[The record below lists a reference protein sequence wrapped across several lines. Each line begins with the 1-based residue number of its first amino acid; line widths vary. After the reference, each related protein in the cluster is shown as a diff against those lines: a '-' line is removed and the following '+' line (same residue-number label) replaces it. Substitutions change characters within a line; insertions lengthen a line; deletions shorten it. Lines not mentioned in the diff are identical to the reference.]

1 MPQASRNGLGW
12 AEKWPQNPISILLV
26 NRLANR
32 QSLPKSKNTKRFKY
46 SEIEISNRSYI
57 GSFGVPEIHA
67 KKAHLRAPN
76 SALAREAERT
86 SGGGLLI
93 LLMAVPALRT
103 LNRRMAKAECELTCS
118 AYGSFPAILQDG
130 LDGPRRLADLSCAL
144 NPDAEPQ
151 LHETKWLSPYTKI
164 GATQPAGLAS
174 HQGPANSSTEI
185 TERTEMRRE
194 ILIIFA
200 LFVSSLYACPDA
212 RGDVGVVLNE
222 SLNTGVARITGS
234 GHSAV
239 YLSRIC
245 PETPVKMRLCR
256 PGEQGS
262 VVSNYTTLGE
272 DQPYEWNI
280 VPLSIYLYGVADP
293 NDRPLF
299 VSAKIKDSLEDEYRK
314 KILSPYC
321 ASSRC
326 VTSENAEWR
335 EMVGAALTRSIYIFV
350 VSTTLEQDRELIAQ
364 FNASP
369 NENRFN
375 AFSRNC
381 ANFTKNV
388 INTYFPRAVRAD
400 YINDFG
406 MASPKAIARS
416 FAKYARRHPD
426 SQYRVLHFAQVP
438 GTIKRSSACRTG
450 TEQLYRSKKLLV
462 PMILFAGHELPIV
475 AASYIFTGRFNP
487 QSEYEEHP
495 ALLANEA
502 ALQRRAAS
510 SEGLDTEAS
519 ESNSAE
525 KLESAQTVGSSAEWK
540 HYRKQFKS
548 ILDEAM
554 RSEILPNRDYL
565 DRVFKEL
572 DQDATPVADDEGNL
586 WMEIDDGSK
595 SFRMGLT
602 AGTILGPGSD
612 SQLAYQVIL
621 ARVNSVLKSPARSRE
636 TILEFN
642 ESWNLLQQ
650 ARTLTLASLAAQSKP
665 VSDKLLPDHE
675 LIGRH

>member
-12 AEKWPQNPISILLV
+12 PEKWPQNPVSILLV
-26 NRLANR
+26 NRLVNR
-32 QSLPKSKNTKRFKY
+32 QSLSKSKIAKPFKY
-46 SEIEISNRSYI
+46 SRIGFSNRSYI
-57 GSFGVPEIHA
+57 DSFGVPQNHV
-67 KKAHLRAPN
+67 KKAPPRTQN
-76 SALAREAERT
+76 SAPAPQTERT
-86 SGGGLLI
+86 SVGALLI
-93 LLMAVPALRT
+93 LLIAIPALRT
-103 LNRRMAKAECELTCS
+103 LNRRTANAECELTCS
-118 AYGSFPAILQDG
+118 AYGSFPATLQDG
-130 LDGPRRLADLSCAL
+130 LDGPSRRMDLRYAL
-144 NPDAEPQ
+144 NQGAEPEI
-151 LHETKWLSPYTKI
+151 HETKWLSPYTKI

-194 ILIIFA
+194 IIIFA

-350 VSTTLEQDRELIAQ
+350 VATTLEQDRELIAQ

-369 NENRFN
+369 NENHFN

-438 GTIKRSSACRTG
+438 GTIKRSSVCRTG

-495 ALLANEA
+495 ALLAGEA
-502 ALQRRAAS
+502 GFQRSAAS
-510 SEGLDTEAS
+510 SQEGDTG
-519 ESNSAE
+519 SAE
-525 KLESAQTVGSSAEWK
+525 LNDAERLESAQTVGTSAEWK

-548 ILDEAM
+548 ILDEAV
-554 RSEILPNRDYL
+554 RSELIPNRNYL

-572 DQDATPVADDEGNL
+572 DQDGTPVTGEQGNL
-586 WMEIDDGSK
+586 WMEINDESK

-612 SQLAYQVIL
+612 PQLAYQVIL

-650 ARTLTLASLAAQSKP
+650 ARTLTLASLAAQSNP
-665 VSDKLLPDHE
+665 ASDKLLREQE